1 LQLTDILPRK
11 RILSLLFCLGLN
23 CLIYWSTMA
32 INSGRALIDMTTPMD
47 LWIPFDPRGVLIYL
61 GCYLFWAVSFVRMAQ
76 LDCWYSIMTAEVC
89 AKLVC
94 LVLFL
99 AVPTTNVRPQVTGN
113 SIFDAALRLV
123 YTLDAPRNLFPS
135 IHCLDSWICFE
146 GLRGRQEVS
155 KGYQA
160 FSCIF
165 ALLVCLST
173 LLTRQHVIADVLA
186 GVLLAE
192 LMLRLTANHGS
203 LLETWM
209 GGLDHLLF
217 GRSSKESP

>member
-1 LQLTDILPRK
+1 LQLTDILPRE
-11 RILSLLFCLGLN
+11 RILSLLLCLGLN
-23 CLIYWSTMA
+23 CAIYWSTMA
-32 INSGRALIDMTTPMD
+32 INSGRELIDMTTPMD
-47 LWIPFDPRGVLIYL
+47 LWIPFDPHGVLIYL

-76 LDCWYSIMTAEVC
+76 LDNWYSIMTAEVG

-99 AVPTTNVRPQVTGN
+99 VVPTTNVRPQVTGD
-113 SIFDAALRLV
+113 SIVDAALRLV

-135 IHCLDSWICFE
+135 IHCLDSWLCFG

-160 FSCIF
+160 FSCVF

-192 LMLRLTANHGS
+192 LMLRLTSDHGS

-209 GGLDHLLF
+209 GKLDQLLF
-217 GRSSKESP
+217 ER